1 LSLDITWSQIW
12 LRLLLAFTAG
22 TLIGFNRSAHGH
34 EAGLRTTILV
44 TLTACVAMIQ
54 VNLLLG
60 LTGKAPNS
68 FIQLDLMRL
77 PLGIL
82 TGVGFIG
89 GGAILHKK
97 DIVVGVTTAATL
109 WFSTVIGL
117 CFGGGQIKLGLAAL
131 GLMAVVLW
139 AFRKL
144 EYFLPQDHDGLLT
157 LITKDLKDDELRS
170 LLSAR
175 NYKVLS
181 SELTYIEHQ
190 QCEIRM
196 HIRWRKP
203 ARDSSPPAF
212 LEELARRPQV
222 KELHWQPQ

>member
-1 LSLDITWSQIW
+1 MPLDITWSQIL
-12 LRLLLAFTAG
+12 LRLVLAFAAG
-22 TLIGFNRSAHGH
+22 TLIGLNRSAHGH

-44 TLTACVAMIQ
+44 TLAACVAMLQ

-60 LTGKAPNS
+60 LSGKAPTS

-82 TGVGFIG
+82 SGMGFIG
-89 GGAILHKK
+89 AGAILHKK

-117 CFGGGQIKLGLAAL
+117 CFGGGQLKLALAAL

-139 AFRKL
+139 LFRKL
-144 EYFLPQDHDGLLT
+144 ENFLPQDRDGWLT
-157 LITKDLKDDELRS
+157 LVTPDLKESELRS

-175 NYKVLS
+175 NYKLLS
-181 SELTYIEHQ
+181 SELIYVDQQ
-190 QCEIRM
+190 QCEIRA
-196 HIRWRKP
+196 HIRWRKD
-203 ARDSSPPAF
+203 ARDSAPPAF
-212 LEELARRPQV
+212 LEELAHRPQV
-222 KELHWQPQ
+222 KKLHCQPQ

>member
-1 LSLDITWSQIW
+1 MFLDITWSEIL
-12 LRLLLAFTAG
+12 LRLLLAFAAG
-22 TLIGFNRSAHGH
+22 TLIGLNRSAHGH
-34 EAGLRTTILV
+34 EAGLRTTILL
-44 TLTACVAMIQ
+44 TLAACVTMIQ
-54 VNLLLG
+54 ANLLLG

-82 TGVGFIG
+82 SGMGFIG
-89 GGAILHKK
+89 AGAIIHKK

-109 WFSTVIGL
+109 WFATVIGL
-117 CFGGGQIKLGLAAL
+117 CFGGGQILLGLAAL
-131 GLMAVVLW
+131 GLMAIVLW
-139 AFRKL
+139 LFRKL

-157 LITKDLKDDELRS
+157 LVTEEIKDDELRS

-181 SELTYIEHQ
+181 SELTYVDHK
-190 QCEIRM
+190 QCEIRA

-212 LEELARRPQV
+212 LEVLAQRPQV